1 MLNQGVI
8 KIRVNR
14 DYLKNKSTTA
24 PEVEFKNLLSEIDL
38 EEYFKSMVELMYK
51 ILKER
56 GNCSIE

>member
-1 MLNQGVI
+1 MLQQGVF

-14 DYLKNKSTTA
+14 DYLKNKSTTT
-24 PEVEFKNLLSEIDL
+24 PEVEFKNLFSEIDL

-56 GNCSIE
+56 RSCDIE

>member
-24 PEVEFKNLLSEIDL
+24 PEVEFKNLFSEIDL
-38 EEYFKSMVELMYK
+38 EEYFKSMV
-51 ILKER
+51 
-56 GNCSIE
+56 